1 MGQANED
8 GEAENDAN
16 SNQQDDEDEDKNYYQ
31 VFVNEIRKKEQLE

>member
-8 GEAENDAN
+8 DEAEIGAS

-31 VFVNEIRKKEQLE
+31 VFVKEIRKKEQLE